1 MSFAS
6 FPEQQPVVE
15 MLQRSLGRGRLAHA
29 YLFSGIELG
38 EMEGLARTLAKT
50 LNCANPSKRAPNGQA
65 LECCDMCLTCRRI
78 DSGNHPDV
86 QWVRPESKLR
96 VVTIKQVRELI
107 QMIEMKP
114 TDADYKVAVIVG
126 ADRMNHQAANAFLKT
141 LEEPPNRSILILLT
155 TSVERV
161 LETILSRCLRLHFAG
176 EPGARLDP
184 ETKIWLENLTNSLS
198 QPQKSLMGRY
208 RLLSVITEKLGEIKA
223 TTEKQIEASSPLS
236 KYSDV
241 EKDTKDKW
249 EAELDAAVES
259 EYRRKRM
266 ELLLLFQWWLRD
278 VWLASLNSGTS
289 EYSLPQLSGATQR
302 VAQRLSPREAAD
314 NLHQLERLQRQLGT
328 NVQESLTLEVSL
340 LKLRL

>member
-1 MSFAS
+1 
-6 FPEQQPVVE
+6 

-50 LNCANPSKRAPNGQA
+50 LNCANPSKRAPNRQA

-161 LETILSRCLRLHFAG
+161 LETILSRCSRLHFAG

-223 TTEKQIEASSPLS
+223 TTENQIEASSPLS

-289 EYSLPQLSGATQR
+289 EYSLPQLRGATQR

-328 NVQESLTLEVSL
+328 NVQESLALEVSL